1 METRTIDIPPDEWS
15 TFFDA
20 LSREHQNQIVTVEGR
35 GPQSTDQLESHDVP
49 LEGVTVSLKGN
60 EEVISIVVR
69 EEMRT
74 HVLHTTSAPLH
85 VSLEQTSEG
94 LARTLHIE
102 SAHGTTTLVRFHPV
116 AVPETI
122 QTT

>member
-1 METRTIDIPPDEWS
+1 MEARTIEIPPDEWS
-15 TFFDA
+15 TFFET
-20 LSREHQNQIVTVEGR
+20 LSREHQNQIVTVEAR
-35 GPQSTDQLESHDVP
+35 GPQTTDQLESHDVP
-49 LEGVTVSLKGN
+49 FEGVTVSLKGN

-74 HVLHTTSAPLH
+74 HVLHTTSSPLH

-102 SAHGTTTLVRFHPV
+102 SAHGTTTLIRFHAV

-122 QTT
+122 KTM